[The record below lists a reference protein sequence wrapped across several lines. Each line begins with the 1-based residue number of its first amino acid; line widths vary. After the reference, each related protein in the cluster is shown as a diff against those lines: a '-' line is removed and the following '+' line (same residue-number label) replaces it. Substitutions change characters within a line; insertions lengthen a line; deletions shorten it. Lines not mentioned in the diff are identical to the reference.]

1 MDNEIEKINAE
12 LADLQLKTQ
21 EAMNKKLAVHEK
33 ILASQGLE
41 LASQGLELADLQ
53 RRVASLEAY
62 RDAAI
67 KADLLNGMKGK
78 DAARK
83 YGLSQGRISQIKN
96 SDKKQ

>member
-12 LADLQLKTQ
+12 LADLQLKMQ
-21 EAMNKKLAVHEK
+21 EAMNKRLAVHEK

-41 LASQGLELADLQ
+41 LADLQ
-53 RRVASLEAY
+53 KRVAALEAY

-78 DAARK
+78 DAALK

>member
-33 ILASQGLE
+33 I

>member
-12 LADLQLKTQ
+12 LADLQLKMQ

-41 LASQGLELADLQ
+41 LADLQ
-53 RRVASLEAY
+53 KRVASLEVY
-62 RDAAI
+62 RQAAI
-67 KADLLNGMKGK
+67 TSELLKWMKGT

-83 YGLSQGRISQIKN
+83 YGLSQGPISQIKN